1 MHPLI
6 ARFLDLSKA
15 AAALEKGDRGTPL
28 DPEEAAFY
36 AAAKDDA
43 WAADQIRKAR
53 GRKTPPTEAQ
63 HAQILLATEAA
74 AAMVSADATLG
85 PKVKRA
91 EAALLAEGATREAA
105 DRLITMAVLEEAF
118 GYAEAPDHFDVAY
131 LSETFD
137 TLLALATVTSDTVDD
152 LLDGFAKQAPAQK
165 VLRLRVAEALFEA
178 AWNEG
183 PVPVTPEHVDDALDS
198 LGASEAQQ
206 AGEQLAALLAFLAA
220 KGLVGPQRLGRLT
233 AIVKSAAAAG
243 SDADDDEDAEE
254 DE

>member
-36 AAAKDDA
+36 AAAKGDD
-43 WAADQIRKAR
+43 WAAEQIRKAR
-53 GRKTPPTEAQ
+53 GRKSPPTEAQ

-74 AAMVSADATLG
+74 GALVAADPTLG

-91 EAALLAEGATREAA
+91 VETLLSEGATREAA
-105 DRLITMAVLEEAF
+105 DRLVDMALLEEAF

-137 TLLALATVTSDTVDD
+137 TLGALAKVTSDTVDE

-165 VLRLRVAEALFEA
+165 VLRLRVADALFEA

-183 PVPVTPEHVDDALDS
+183 PVPITPEHVDDAMDA
-198 LGASEAQQ
+198 LGPSEAQQ
-206 AGEQLAALLAFLAA
+206 AGEQLAAFLAFLAE
-220 KGLVGPQRLGRLT
+220 KGLVGPERLARLT
-233 AIVKSAAAAG
+233 AIVKSAASG
-243 SDADDDEDAEE
+243 SDAEDDGEDEDE
-254 DE
+254 